1 MPISSKDTFLIQ
13 TLSVSQDTVLKWPH
27 AISSTPLRFC
37 LFQVCHLTQWSPAL
51 QSCLLTEEI
60 LSNKGTFACLRS
72 RIRERGAQK
81 PLARE
86 SLHAGCDLPSPNTVQ
101 PHLPV
106 ICSHNLE
113 EPQPPLSH
121 RHTSRY
127 CLSFNYLTLLIFFK
141 YFLYFVFVEAFS
153 IHTRIKMCFRCCWF
167 NADVIC
173 SPGKELRGVERIH
186 LLCLAL
192 PA

>member
-1 MPISSKDTFLIQ
+1 MLVKGVVSGREVLRNHLPERACMQGVTFLHQ
-13 TLSVSQDTVLKWPH
+13 TLCSLVFQ
-27 AISSTPLRFC
+27 
-37 LFQVCHLTQWSPAL
+37 LF
-51 QSCLLTEEI
+51 
-60 LSNKGTFACLRS
+60 
-72 RIRERGAQK
+72 
-81 PLARE
+81 
-86 SLHAGCDLPSPNTVQ
+86 
-101 PHLPV
+101 
-106 ICSHNLE
+106 CSHNLE

-141 YFLYFVFVEAFS
+141 YFFYFVFVEAFS